1 MPISIYTTGGE
12 TIRQLIDESGAHIEI
27 SRHAHPPGEKVF
39 IIKGAPE
46 ARQMAIELINKK
58 IQVCWGINYCRARV
72 GNWGI
77 YCVKAEALA
86 MALTVLAPAMEGS
99 L

>member
-46 ARQMAIELINKK
+46 ARQLAIELINKK
-58 IQVCWGINYCRARV
+58 IQVCWGLITGARV
-72 GNWGI
+72 GDWGI
-77 YCVKAEALA
+77 YCSIAQVRAF
-86 MALTVLAPAMEGS
+86 V
-99 L
+99 